1 MGKGPK
7 KHLKRLVAP
16 KSWLLAKLGGTWAP
30 RPSTG
35 PHKLRE
41 CLPLTIALRNK
52 LKYALT
58 RREVIMIVM
67 RRLIEVDGK
76 VRTDINYPAGFMD
89 VVKITKT
96 NEQYRLLYDVKGRW
110 VLHTI
115 KDDEVNFKLCRVQK
129 LSKAK
134 KSSIG
139 HNPFHTGQ
147 AKVVPYIVTHDGR
160 TIRYPS
166 PDVAPNDTVKLD
178 LKTGKV
184 VGHIKFEP
192 GNMAMITKGANIGRV
207 GIIVSKERH
216 TGSFDIIHLRDKREH
231 NFATRL
237 SNVFVIGDGNKS
249 WVTLPKQK
257 GVKLTIM
264 EEKIERSQQK
274 HEKSVKK
281 AKKAT
286 KEKK

>member
-67 RRLIEVDGK
+67 RRAIEVDGK

-89 VVKITKT
+89 VVKIAKT
-96 NEQYRLLYDVKGRW
+96 NEKYRLLYDVKGRW
-110 VLHTI
+110 VLHAI
-115 KDDEVNFKLCRVQK
+115 EEEEANFKLCRVQK

-139 HNPFHTGQ
+139 QNPFKTGQ
-147 AKVVPYIVTHDGR
+147 AKAIPYIVTHDGR
-160 TIRYPS
+160 TVRYPHPAIS
-166 PDVAPNDTVKLD
+166 PSDTVKLD

-184 VGHIKFEP
+184 VSHIKFEA
-192 GNMAMITKGANIGRV
+192 GNMAMVTKGANIGRV

-216 TGSFDIIHLRDKREH
+216 IGSFDIIHLRDKRDN

-237 SNVFVIGDGNKS
+237 SNVFVIGDGNKA

-257 GVKLTIM
+257 GVKHTIL
-264 EEKIERSQQK
+264 EEKQERSQQK
-274 HEKSVKK
+274 HEKSVKNR
-281 AKKAT
+281 KK